1 MLLLEKLNK
10 RNCLYVCNYAYYNV
24 IIDDSHAMNFFV
36 LSTLRNSDVPDINF
50 SFKRCDGGDL
60 TTDSDSGDKRIIVS
74 TSIYN
79 YLCKSKK
86 TIETCNVD
94 DWDAMKKYTN
104 PYEFIHTIVPGHR
117 CAISKMRPL
126 SRSFYKM
133 VEIIKHCKLLPPGCA
148 SNHNYHTHPH
158 HHHHHRATA
167 TATATATT
175 DSSSSTSSASSSASS
190 SFSETESPIN
200 TFHLAEGPGG
210 FIEALVHIRGNPD
223 DVYHGMTLVDEH
235 SFSCPGWKKSRVF
248 LDRNPNVRLEYG
260 ADGTGNLLS
269 LENYDA
275 CCAKYRQQM
284 HFISADGGFDFSAN
298 FNNQES
304 LAQNLVVA
312 EVLYAI
318 TMQQFEGSF
327 VLKIFDIFTKVTVDL
342 LQLLCCVYDDVIV
355 FKPNTSRIANSEK
368 YVVCKRFNVCDK
380 VVHDDLV
387 NKFRAFFI
395 GIGGNGNELGGDG
408 VVNSGNIEIAAVLKT
423 GGAAAGADGRHNMQL
438 LNRIEEINAILGQ
451 QQIDNITLT
460 ISMIQ
465 TKTYDKLDAYKRANV
480 QKCVAWCE
488 RYDIPCNKNVISTNT
503 FITSTPSSTN
513 ATAGTATT

>member
-1 MLLLEKLNK
+1 
-10 RNCLYVCNYAYYNV
+10 
-24 IIDDSHAMNFFV
+24 MNFFV
-36 LSTLRNSDVPDINF
+36 LSTVRNSDLPDIHF
-50 SFKRCDGGDL
+50 SFKSGGGGEDAKS
-60 TTDSDSGDKRIIVS
+60 TNANYSIEAESSSPDKRIIVS

-104 PYEFIHTIVPGHR
+104 PYEFIHTVVPGHR
-117 CAISKMRPL
+117 CAISKLRPL

-133 VEIIKHCKLLPPGCA
+133 VEIIKHCKLLPGCA
-148 SNHNYHTHPH
+148 PNHHYQQQQQQQHQQL
-158 HHHHHRATA
+158 RAAAAAA
-167 TATATATT
+167 TEQN
-175 DSSSSTSSASSSASS
+175 SSSSSSAS
-190 SFSETESPIN
+190 TCDAAESPIN

-210 FIEALVHIRGNPD
+210 FIEALVHIRGNPN

-298 FNNQES
+298 FNNQEI

-327 VLKIFDIFTKVTVDL
+327 VLKIFDIFTKATVDL

-368 YVVCKRFNVCDK
+368 YVVCKRFNVRDR
-380 VVHDDLV
+380 VVHDELV

-395 GIGGNGNELGGDG
+395 GIDGNGG
-408 VVNSGNIEIAAVLKT
+408 VVNGCGGGGNNIEIAEVLNT
-423 GGAAAGADGRHNMQL
+423 GAAAGADSRHNMQF

-460 ISMIQ
+460 ISTIQ

-488 RYDIPCNKNVISTNT
+488 RYDIPCNKNVVSTNT
-503 FITSTPSSTN
+503 FITSASTTTN
-513 ATAGTATT
+513 ATAGATTA